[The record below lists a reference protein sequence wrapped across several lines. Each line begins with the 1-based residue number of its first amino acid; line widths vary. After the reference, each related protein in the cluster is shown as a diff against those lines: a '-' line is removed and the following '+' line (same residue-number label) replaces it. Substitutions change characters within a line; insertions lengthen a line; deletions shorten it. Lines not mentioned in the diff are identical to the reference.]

1 MSLIFFSKCS
11 KFDVDVRNGEKKID
25 KILWVGGKTSFE
37 LISINTNFC
46 RERILVIASPY
57 VNKHSPDSTY
67 Y

>member
-1 MSLIFFSKCS
+1 MSEM
-11 KFDVDVRNGEKKID
+11 EKKID
-25 KILWVGGKTSFE
+25 KILWVWEKTLFE

-57 VNKHSPDSTY
+57 VNKHSPDFTY